1 VLLCKIVPEIQ
12 SVQVLAEVL
21 HFEQGEAQ
29 EVQTLGVTD
38 VFPKNPSG
46 HY

>member
-1 VLLCKIVPEIQ
+1 VLLCKNYPEIQ
-12 SVQVLAEVL
+12 SVQVVAEVL

-29 EVQTLGVTD
+29 AVQALGVID
-38 VFPKNPSG
+38 AFPKNPLG